1 MELHFQPDRTA
12 AVADNQSTAAGPRI
26 LVVDD
31 NDDNRYTLTLY
42 LDLEGYTDVA
52 TAQDGEEAIACL
64 ERAAFDLVLLDV
76 MMPKVDGY
84 GVLTWLKEQARLR
97 DLPVIMVSA
106 LNEMNSVV
114 RCIELGA
121 VDYLLKP
128 FNPVLLKARLGAT
141 LEKKRLR
148 DEIDAHLARLEEEL
162 EAARKLQMAMVPQC
176 FPLPSAAFPV
186 DLFASME
193 PAREVG
199 GDLYDF
205 FPTEDGTLC
214 FLVGDVSGKGMPAA
228 LFMARAKSLIRI
240 AADLMRSPHGS
251 CAKPADIIGRV
262 NRELCQDNSDMMFV
276 TLFFAM
282 LASGTGEVEFCN
294 AGHNA
299 PYRLSGDRVEA
310 IEGGKGIIL
319 GVRPDA
325 VYATG
330 RLTLEA
336 GESIYIYTDGV
347 TEAEDPQQDM
357 FSEPRLEAV
366 LRASAGRTSAELV
379 KAVTEA
385 VRAYVG
391 TALPSDDITM
401 MAIRRL
407 TPLTAHRAGATPG

>member
-1 MELHFQPDRTA
+1 MLQSSALVGTEAVVEGQPTGK
-12 AVADNQSTAAGPRI
+12 GPRI

-42 LDLEGYTDVA
+42 LDLEGYSSVE
-52 TAQDGEEAIACL
+52 TAQDGEEAIARL
-64 ERAAFDLVLLDV
+64 QTAEFDLVLLDV

-84 GVLTWLKEQARLR
+84 QVLTWIKDRPRLR
-97 DLPVIMVSA
+97 DLPVIMISA
-106 LNEMNSVV
+106 LNEMNSVI

-128 FNPVLLKARLGAT
+128 FNPVLLKARLGST

-148 DEIDAHLARLEEEL
+148 DEINAHLARLEQEL
-162 EAARKLQMAMVPQC
+162 EAARRLQMAMVPQS
-176 FPLPSAAFPV
+176 FPKPSAAFPL
-186 DLFASME
+186 DLCASME

-205 FPTEDGTLC
+205 FVTEDGKLC

-228 LFMARAKSLIRI
+228 LFMARTKSLIRI
-240 AADLMRSPHGS
+240 TTELMRARHGAS
-251 CAKPADIIGRV
+251 AGPAEIIARV

-282 LASGTGEVEFCN
+282 IEPATGELEFCN

-299 PYRLSGDRVEA
+299 PYRLNGKTVET

-325 VYATG
+325 VYSTG
-330 RLTLEA
+330 RLALA
-336 GESIYIYTDGV
+336 PGDGVYLFTDGV
-347 TEAEDPQQDM
+347 TEANNAAEEL
-357 FSEPRLEAV
+357 FGETRLEAV
-366 LRASAGRTSAELV
+366 LGAADGAPCAEIV
-379 KAVTEA
+379 KSVAYA
-385 VRAYVG
+385 VRGFVG
-391 TALPSDDITM
+391 DALPSDDITM
-401 MAIRRL
+401 LAIRRL
-407 TPLTAHRAGATPG
+407 DPLAL

>member
-1 MELHFQPDRTA
+1 MIETQGTSEQRPKA
-12 AVADNQSTAAGPRI
+12 SGPRI

-42 LDLEGYTDVA
+42 LDLEGYTNVE
-52 TAQDGEEAIACL
+52 TAQDGEEAIARL
-64 ERAAFDLVLLDV
+64 QTAEFDLVLLDV

-84 GVLTWLKEQARLR
+84 QVLTWIKGQPRLH
-97 DLPVIMVSA
+97 DLPVIMISA

-128 FNPVLLKARLGAT
+128 FNPVLLKARLGST

-148 DEIDAHLARLEEEL
+148 DQIDAHLARLEQEL
-162 EAARKLQMAMVPQC
+162 EAARRLQMAMVPQS
-176 FPLPSAAFPV
+176 FPKPSAAFP
-186 DLFASME
+186 LELNASME

-205 FPTEDGTLC
+205 FVTEDGKLC
-214 FLVGDVSGKGMPAA
+214 FLIGDVSGKGMPAA
-228 LFMARAKSLIRI
+228 LFMARTKSLIRI
-240 AADLMRSPHGS
+240 TTELMRARHG
-251 CAKPADIIGRV
+251 AAAGPAEIIARV

-282 LASGTGEVEFCN
+282 IEPATGELEFCN

-299 PYRLSGDRVEA
+299 PYRLNGKTVET

-325 VYATG
+325 AYTTG
-330 RLTLEA
+330 RLALA
-336 GESIYIYTDGV
+336 PGDGVYLFTDGV
-347 TEAEDPQQDM
+347 TEAADPADEL
-357 FSEPRLEAV
+357 FSEQRLEGV
-366 LRASAGRTSAELV
+366 LRGSAGLSTADIV
-379 KAVTEA
+379 KSVTEA
-385 VRAYVG
+385 VRKFVG

-401 MAIRRL
+401 LAIRRL
-407 TPLTAHRAGATPG
+407 AAPAA

>member
-1 MELHFQPDRTA
+1 MVEGQPTGKA
-12 AVADNQSTAAGPRI
+12 PRI

-42 LDLEGYTDVA
+42 LDLEGYTNVE
-52 TAQDGEEAIACL
+52 TAQDGEEAIARL
-64 ERAAFDLVLLDV
+64 QTAEFDLVLLDV

-84 GVLTWLKEQARLR
+84 QVLTWVKSQPRLH
-97 DLPVIMVSA
+97 DLPVIMISA

-128 FNPVLLKARLGAT
+128 FNPVLLKARLGST

-148 DEIDAHLARLEEEL
+148 DQIDAHLARLEQEV
-162 EAARKLQMAMVPQC
+162 EAARRLQMAMVPQS
-176 FPLPSAAFPV
+176 FPKPSAAFP
-186 DLFASME
+186 LELNASME

-205 FPTEDGTLC
+205 FVTEDGKLC

-228 LFMARAKSLIRI
+228 LFMARTKSLIRI
-240 AADLMRSPHGS
+240 TTELMRARHG
-251 CAKPADIIGRV
+251 AAAGPAEIIARV

-282 LASGTGEVEFCN
+282 IEPATGELEFCN

-299 PYRLSGDRVEA
+299 PYRLNGKTVET

-325 VYATG
+325 VYTTG
-330 RLTLEA
+330 RLALA
-336 GESIYIYTDGV
+336 PGDGVYLFTDGV
-347 TEAEDPQQDM
+347 TEAADPADEL
-357 FSEPRLEAV
+357 FSEQRLEGV
-366 LRASAGRTSAELV
+366 LRGSAGLSTADIV
-379 KAVTEA
+379 KSVTEA
-385 VRAYVG
+385 VRKFVG

-401 MAIRRL
+401 LALRRL
-407 TPLTAHRAGATPG
+407 GAPAQ

>member
-1 MELHFQPDRTA
+1 LVGTEAVVEGQPTGK
-12 AVADNQSTAAGPRI
+12 GPRI

-42 LDLEGYTDVA
+42 LDLEGYSSVE
-52 TAQDGEEAIACL
+52 TAQDGEEAIARL
-64 ERAAFDLVLLDV
+64 QTAEFDLVLLDV

-84 GVLTWLKEQARLR
+84 QVLTWIKDRPRLR
-97 DLPVIMVSA
+97 DLPVIMISA
-106 LNEMNSVV
+106 LNEMNSVI

-128 FNPVLLKARLGAT
+128 FNPVLLKARLGST

-148 DEIDAHLARLEEEL
+148 DEINAHLARLEQEL
-162 EAARKLQMAMVPQC
+162 EAARRLQMAMVPQS
-176 FPLPSAAFPV
+176 FPKPSAAFPL
-186 DLFASME
+186 DLCASME

-205 FPTEDGTLC
+205 FVTEDGKLC

-228 LFMARAKSLIRI
+228 LFMARTKSLIRI
-240 AADLMRSPHGS
+240 TTELMRARHGAS
-251 CAKPADIIGRV
+251 AGPAEIIARV

-282 LASGTGEVEFCN
+282 IEPATGELEFCN

-299 PYRLSGDRVEA
+299 PYRLNGKTVDT

-325 VYATG
+325 VYSTG
-330 RLTLEA
+330 RLALA
-336 GESIYIYTDGV
+336 PGDGVYLFTDGV
-347 TEAEDPQQDM
+347 TEANNAAEEL
-357 FSEPRLEAV
+357 FGETRLEAV
-366 LRASAGRTSAELV
+366 LRAADGAPCAEIV
-379 KAVTEA
+379 KSVAYA
-385 VRAYVG
+385 VRGFVG
-391 TALPSDDITM
+391 DALPSDDITM
-401 MAIRRL
+401 LAIRRL
-407 TPLTAHRAGATPG
+407 DPLAL